1 MGSLCSIHVYVWF
14 LYYSIRLDMFWK
26 AVDEQN
32 PVSSAIISPA
42 QYSSTVYREGLS
54 QNTELMDVT
63 KVCLISWG

>member
-1 MGSLCSIHVYVWF
+1 
-14 LYYSIRLDMFWK
+14 MFWK
-26 AVDEQN
+26 AVDEQK

-63 KVCLISWG
+63 EVGLISLYYYWG